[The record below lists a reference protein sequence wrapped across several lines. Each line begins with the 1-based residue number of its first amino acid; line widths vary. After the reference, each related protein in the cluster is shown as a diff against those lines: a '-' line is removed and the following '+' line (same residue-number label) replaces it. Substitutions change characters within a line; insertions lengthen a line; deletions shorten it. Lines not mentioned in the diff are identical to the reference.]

1 MAVDYEALAK
11 QFGGS
16 AAPAP
21 SSNIDYEALAKQ
33 FGGGVAEQVSPR
45 RQMVEAELRSVAAPF
60 AGVSKGIGNI
70 MFGGQRLAGKGL
82 EALGATETGRAL
94 IEDAARRQAEQEAFI
109 APYRQAAPA
118 MTGAGEF
125 TGEVVGTLP
134 VGGVIANVVSKV
146 PGAGRVAEAIRTGG
160 FRTGAPVATTAGG
173 RAADIATRAAGGAVV
188 GGTSA
193 ALINPE
199 EAGTGA
205 AIGAAAPF
213 ALPTVGKYIAIGGG
227 KIIDAFT
234 GNLAPVK
241 AGKVAREMA
250 GDAIGQIR
258 AANNLA
264 PINVNAAQAAGGIDN
279 DVYQAFLDFYAGKD
293 KTSFQR
299 VLKDKQ
305 KLGQLNELARLA
317 GGATDTEIITNIDS
331 AKRVLNKLTT
341 PMREGALEIV
351 DETGRVVPA
360 LAKEASLLR
369 KEAADKVEEVRR
381 FVGQQVSKPTK
392 VTPGLIVN
400 ELPIDKVSVSPAA
413 QARAITPA
421 QDNLATD
428 YLLGKLAGRADEV
441 AGKAA
446 LESLTAGQGARTAE
460 AKLAELAQAKIKPIY
475 STDIAS
481 KIRNTANQPGVRADK
496 IQRNALLMLADDI
509 DALGSPSNGV
519 MVGEDIYQIRK
530 TSINDAITK
539 ALSEGGNDPKA
550 QTQRLAG
557 LLGDV
562 RGYIDDAIRSA
573 GAGKD
578 WDAYLSTFSKGRQQ
592 LDQRVAAGQLLK
604 ILDKD
609 PEKFVNIVKGG
620 DSEFVEKLFGPG
632 NKDIMQA
639 MGGQRPRSP
648 MVNLLGIADNIQRDL
663 DIKKQIKPGRL
674 ALNLEDQ
681 YGNPSELIPGFV
693 GYKTAI
699 GKKVAQVL
707 TGKVNEKAQALLTEG
722 ARTGKSMNEILN
734 TFPAE
739 ERSKAV
745 KLLTE
750 LAKTDKDLQRAI
762 ASGAIVLTTP
772 AANNL
777 APAQQNQNAL
787 TR

>member
-16 AAPAP
+16 ATPAP
-21 SSNIDYEALAKQ
+21 DTKIDYEALAKQ
-33 FGGGVAEQVSPR
+33 FGGGVAQADR
-45 RQMVEAELRSVAAPF
+45 RQMVQAEARKIPF
-60 AGVSKGIGNI
+60 GETALSLGAGLSKGVGNI

-82 EALGATETGRAL
+82 ETLGATETGQAL
-94 IEDAARRQAEQEAFI
+94 IQDAARRQAEQEAFI
-109 APYRQAAPA
+109 APYREIAPTA
-118 MTGAGEF
+118 TGAGEF

-134 VGGVIANVVSKV
+134 VGGLLAKGVGAI
-146 PGAGRVAEAIRTGG
+146 PGAGALAQSIRTGG
-160 FRTGAPVATTAGG
+160 FSTGAPAATTLGG

-188 GGTSA
+188 GGTTA

-205 AIGAAAPF
+205 AIGAVAPF
-213 ALPTVGKYIAIGGG
+213 VLPTVGKYIAIGGG

-234 GNLAPVK
+234 GKLAPVK

-351 DETGRVVPA
+351 DETGRVIPA
-360 LAKEASLLR
+360 LTRESQALR
-369 KEAADKVEEVRR
+369 KTAANKVEDVRR
-381 FVGQQVSKPTK
+381 FVG
-392 VTPGLIVN
+392 
-400 ELPIDKVSVSPAA
+400 A
-413 QARAITPA
+413 QTRAITPA

-428 YLLGKLAGRADEV
+428 YLLGKLAGSADEV

-446 LESLTAGQGARTAE
+446 FDSLTAGQGARTAE

-475 STDIAS
+475 STNIAS

-496 IQRNALLMLADDI
+496 IQSNALLMLADDI

-519 MVGEDIYQIRK
+519 MAGEDIYQIRK
-530 TSINDAITK
+530 TSINDAIIK
-539 ALSEGGNDPKA
+539 AMSEGGNDPKA

-573 GAGKD
+573 GAGKE

-592 LDQRVAAGQLLK
+592 LDQRFAAGQLLK

-707 TGKVNEKAQALLTEG
+707 TGKVNEKAQTLLTEG
-722 ARTGKSMNEILN
+722 ARSGKAMNEVLN

-739 ERSKAV
+739 ERIKAV

-772 AANNL
+772 PANNL
-777 APAQQNQNAL
+777 APTQQNQNAL
-787 TR
+787 AR

>member
-21 SSNIDYEALAKQ
+21 SSNVDYEALAKQ

-60 AGVSKGIGNI
+60 AGFSKGAGNI
-70 MFGGQRLAGKGL
+70 MFGGQRLVGKGL
-82 EALGATETGRAL
+82 EAVGATETGQAL
-94 IEDAARRQAEQEAFI
+94 IQDAARRQAEQEAFI

-134 VGGVIANVVSKV
+134 VGGVIAKGVSKI
-146 PGAGRVAEAIRTGG
+146 PGAGTVAEAIRTGG

-213 ALPTVGKYIAIGGG
+213 ALPVVGKYVSIGGG

-234 GNLAPVK
+234 GKLAPVK

-250 GDAIGQIR
+250 GDTINQIR

-264 PINVNAAQAAGGIDN
+264 PVDINAAQAAAGIDN

-299 VLKDKQ
+299 ILKDTQ
-305 KLGQLNELARLA
+305 KAGQLNRLAQLAGGPNLTENIESVKQAKNVLNQLMTPIRETELTAANIAGTTGRKLQQEADILAQAAGQKVGDVRRFTAAQGRAINPATNNFTTDQQLMKLAARADDVAAQAAEGSLAFGEAARFKQAAVDSLADYGLKPLKSDAILGRLGGILNNPEFAGNDVIEGAVKAFGDDVVKWTKNGGVIDAFALDSLRKNSVNAAIEKLRPGLDQTSKKNLAAGVIAQLKAPIINAIEEAGGTGYGKYLGDYAANAQLIDRRRLA
-317 GGATDTEIITNIDS
+317 G
-331 AKRVLNKLTT
+331 K
-341 PMREGALEIV
+341 ALEMLDKSP
-351 DETGRVVPA
+351 DEF
-360 LAKEASLLR
+360 
-369 KEAADKVEEVRR
+369 RR
-381 FVGQQVSKPTK
+381 
-392 VTPGLIVN
+392 L
-400 ELPIDKVSVSPAA
+400 
-413 QARAITPA
+413 
-421 QDNLATD
+421 
-428 YLLGKLAGRADEV
+428 V
-441 AGKAA
+441 AGNNPDAV
-446 LESLTAGQGARTAE
+446 E
-460 AKLAELAQAKIKPIY
+460 A
-475 STDIAS
+475 
-481 KIRNTANQPGVRADK
+481 V
-496 IQRNALLMLADDI
+496 
-509 DALGSPSNGV
+509 
-519 MVGEDIYQIRK
+519 
-530 TSINDAITK
+530 
-539 ALSEGGNDPKA
+539 
-550 QTQRLAG
+550 
-557 LLGDV
+557 
-562 RGYIDDAIRSA
+562 
-573 GAGKD
+573 
-578 WDAYLSTFSKGRQQ
+578 
-592 LDQRVAAGQLLK
+592 
-604 ILDKD
+604 
-609 PEKFVNIVKGG
+609 
-620 DSEFVEKLFGPG
+620 FGPG
-632 NKDIMQA
+632 SFNILKEMGADVKPMQ
-639 MGGQRPRSP
+639 Q
-648 MVNLLGIADNIQRDL
+648 IADELTRDIT
-663 DIKKQIKPGRL
+663 IKGQAKSGRL
-674 ALNLEDQ
+674 ALGLEDQ

-699 GKKVAQVL
+699 AKKVAQVL

-722 ARTGKSMNEILN
+722 ARSGKAMNEVLN

-739 ERSKAV
+739 ERIKAV

-762 ASGAIVLTTP
+762 ASGAIILTTP
-772 AANNL
+772 PANNL
-777 APAQQNQNAL
+777 APTQQNQNAL
-787 TR
+787 AR